1 MTTRSCYAVV
11 FLVLGFLWLG
21 ATTSAQNVLPPVRVI
36 ELQGIIDP
44 TTSGFLRGQIAAAQ
58 EEATALV
65 VQLDTPGGL
74 DVSMRQIITEILESR
89 VPIVVW
95 VAPRGA
101 RAASAGTFI
110 AYAANL
116 AYMADATE
124 LGAATPVNLGG
135 AEAPEALEEKATNDA
150 VAFITELARLRDRN
164 VEWAE
169 EAVREAASIGA
180 TEAVEIDVV
189 NGIASS
195 VDEVLEEIDG
205 QRVEVAGDMDV
216 TLETWDAATD
226 RPSVEIERIGM
237 NPLQRLLHFVTQPEV
252 AFLLVSFGTLGI
264 LFELYTSGI
273 GLAGILGTV
282 ATLLGFYGLTI
293 LPTNWAALALV
304 VAGMVFFV
312 VDLYTEGLGVWTA
325 GGTAALT
332 AGGLLLFS
340 GAAPA
345 LRLSPWAIVLVVGTT
360 VPFFAFAMTAAL
372 RIRRR
377 PSVIGSESLVGMI
390 GHARTDIATEGTVMA
405 KGTLWRARSSGE
417 AIRAGSKVRIEST
430 EGLMLV
436 VGPENEEDG

>member
-1 MTTRSCYAVV
+1 MTTRRYFATVG
-11 FLVLGFLWLG
+11 LVLALLSLG
-21 ATTSAQNVLPPVRVI
+21 ATASAQDDLRPVRVI
-36 ELQGIIDP
+36 ELSGIIDP
-44 TTSGFLRGQIAAAQ
+44 TTSDFLRNQIAAAQ
-58 EEATALV
+58 GEASALV

-169 EAVREAASIGA
+169 DAVREAASIGA

-377 PSVIGSESLVGMI
+377 PSVIGSESLVGTI

-436 VGPENEEDG
+436 VGPESEEDG

>member
-1 MTTRSCYAVV
+1 MTTRRCLATL
-11 FLVLGFLWLG
+11 LVALGLLSLG
-21 ATTSAQNVLPPVRVI
+21 VTAAAQGDLRPVRVI

-89 VPIVVW
+89 VPVVVW

-110 AYAANL
+110 TYSANL

-150 VAFITELARLRDRN
+150 VAFITELARVRGRN

-169 EAVREAASIGA
+169 DAVRDAASIGA
-180 TEAVEIDVV
+180 TEAVEINVV
-189 NGIASS
+189 DGIASS
-195 VDEVLEEIDG
+195 MDELLEAIDG
-205 QRVEVAGDMDV
+205 QRVELAGGEDV
-216 TLETWDAATD
+216 TLDTWDATAD
-226 RPSVEIERIGM
+226 RPAVEIERIGM
-237 NPLQRLLHFVTQPEV
+237 NPFQRLLHFVTQPEV

-282 ATLLGFYGLTI
+282 STVLGFYGLSV

-304 VAGMVFFV
+304 VAGMTFFV
-312 VDLYTEGLGVWTA
+312 VDLYTEGLGVWTV

-340 GAAPA
+340 GAPA
-345 LRLSPWAIVLVVGTT
+345 LRLDPWAIVVVVGTT

-372 RIRRR
+372 RLRRT
-377 PSVIGSESLVGMI
+377 PSVTGSESLVGTS
-390 GHARTDIATEGTVMA
+390 GQARTDIATEGTVMA
-405 KGTLWRARSSGE
+405 RGMLWQARSSGDV
-417 AIRAGSKVRIEST
+417 IPAGSRVRIEEI

-436 VGPENEEDG
+436 VGPESEESR